1 MSVFLNQFPSG
12 EWQKNFIPFE
22 EDASQ
27 RSWLMPYLFVHG
39 KKPGHK
45 ITIIAAIHGDEL
57 NGVTLTRPDNQAT
70 APICF
75 VFTTST
81 GDPAKAS
88 RVAVH
93 ELTHVLEL
101 PHQCGF
107 WDVHT
112 NRAATCCM
120 TYATQWALTGTARH
134 HVDDTSMPG
143 MVSSVERSSTWASGI
158 S

>member
-57 NGVTLTRPDNQAT
+57 NGVRICKEETVREMARETGNTWFDRRLMMPMRYSQGFMLGNSPLGLYGPDT
-70 APICF
+70 
-75 VFTTST
+75 
-81 GDPAKAS
+81 
-88 RVAVH
+88 
-93 ELTHVLEL
+93 
-101 PHQCGF
+101 
-107 WDVHT
+107 
-112 NRAATCCM
+112 
-120 TYATQWALTGTARH
+120 
-134 HVDDTSMPG
+134 
-143 MVSSVERSSTWASGI
+143 
-158 S
+158 